1 MIVLES
7 LSLAQTRG
15 RRRPRVA
22 IVVQTVSDLGMKLR
36 GDLPKWRASSLDWC
50 ANPRSKP
57 EGVAR
62 RGRQLACCVRAP
74 PRVTTV
80 VPIPPRVVIVV
91 PARGSASSSSCYRG
105 SNPGQYPWCKN
116 YGCRYRGK
124 NRGETNVSVLCS
136 RPSSSRDRGVNRGV
150 QPRGASSSSSCYRG
164 SNRGS
169 APSSSRYRGANPVV
183 QPRVVIRGGRR
194 TVRVVLAW
202 LQPRF
207 NPVVQPRVATR

>member
-1 MIVLES
+1 M
-7 LSLAQTRG
+7 A
-15 RRRPRVA
+15 
-22 IVVQTVSDLGMKLR
+22 QTVSDLGMKLR
-36 GDLPKWRASSLDWC
+36 GDLPKWGASSLDWC
-50 ANPRSKP
+50 ANPP
-57 EGVAR
+57 GD
-62 RGRQLACCVRAP
+62 RGSCPPRVTVVVPAP

-150 QPRGASSSSSCYRG
+150 QPRGASSSSSRYRG

-183 QPRVVIRGGRR
+183 
-194 TVRVVLAW
+194 
-202 LQPRF
+202 
-207 NPVVQPRVATR
+207 

>member
-50 ANPRSKP
+50 ANPP
-57 EGVAR
+57 GD
-62 RGRQLACCVRAP
+62 RGSCP
-74 PRVTTV
+74 PRVTVV

-136 RPSSSRDRGVNRGV
+136 RPSSSRYRGVN
-150 QPRGASSSSSCYRG
+150 PADKIPYR
-164 SNRGS
+164 
-169 APSSSRYRGANPVV
+169 
-183 QPRVVIRGGRR
+183 
-194 TVRVVLAW
+194 L
-202 LQPRF
+202 L
-207 NPVVQPRVATR
+207 

>member
-15 RRRPRVA
+15 RRRPQVA

-50 ANPRSKP
+50 ANPSSSHY
-57 EGVAR
+57 
-62 RGRQLACCVRAP
+62 RGASSSSSRYRGSN
-74 PRVTTV
+74 
-80 VPIPPRVVIVV
+80 
-91 PARGSASSSSCYRG
+91 RGSASSSSCYRG

-136 RPSSSRDRGVNRGV
+136 RPSSSRYRGVNRGV
-150 QPRGASSSSSCYRG
+150 QPRGASSSSSRYRG

-169 APSSSRYRGANPVV
+169 APSSSRDRGVN
-183 QPRVVIRGGRR
+183 RG
-194 TVRVVLAW
+194 V
-202 LQPRF
+202 
-207 NPVVQPRVATR
+207 